1 MEAVTEGAAKEH
13 KRNRKSRPFS
23 GLNGRV
29 ESSLSGFIRACVV
42 ALLVTVQFVVIIA
55 VPFLLG
61 QFSGLFFVLME
72 GGAILAILL
81 LTNDNRNISY
91 KFGWLCI
98 IVVLPIAGIIMFLM
112 FGRVGKSNKLNRRIE
127 SKFKLI
133 DENLEFH
140 PEISAKF
147 KAAHPVSRY
156 ISGYME
162 AEGAPLYKNNSA
174 KYYEMG
180 ELVLEDIFEKL
191 EKAERFIFLEFFIV
205 AEGALWDKL
214 QGILKK
220 KVEQGVEV
228 KFIYDDFGA
237 LTRTKTSFASSL
249 RALGVEVAVFNP
261 IGKYVSK
268 LYMNFRTHQKIVVI
282 DGEYAYTGGFNIA
295 DEYANLV
302 ERFGVWKD
310 AGIRIQ
316 GDAVWGMTI
325 AFLEMWAA
333 CNPDQT
339 IDVEKYKSVKK
350 SPETD
355 TYCHVLRD
363 GPALG
368 TSSFIG
374 NTYRQ
379 MAQYAND
386 KVYIMTPYLMPE
398 DILINTLIEAVKRG
412 VDVRIITPNIPD
424 KKRVKTMTE
433 YNYGQLLKN
442 GVRIY
447 EYTPGFIH
455 SKTVLN
461 DHSVM
466 IGTVNV
472 DYRSFYLHYEN
483 SIWIYE
489 KEIHDALLKD
499 FNETFEISHEITYEE
514 WQARPKRRKIAQF
527 FLHVFDSLV

>member
-1 MEAVTEGAAKEH
+1 MSDIAVKEH
-13 KRNRKSRPFS
+13 KKSRKNRPFS

-29 ESSLSGFIRACVV
+29 ESSMSGFIRAFVV
-42 ALLVTVQFVVIIA
+42 LILVLVQFFVIIA

-72 GGAILAILL
+72 GGGILAILL
-81 LTNDNRNISY
+81 LTNDNRSMHY

-127 SKFKLI
+127 YRFSEVDK
-133 DENLEFH
+133 NLEFY
-140 PEISAKF
+140 PEISEKF
-147 KAAHPVSRY
+147 RADHPVSRY

-162 AEGAPLYKNNSA
+162 AEGSPLYKNNTA

-191 EKAERFIFLEFFIV
+191 ESAEKFIFLEFFIV
-205 AEGALWDKL
+205 GEGALWDKL
-214 QGILKK
+214 SEVLSR
-220 KVEQGVEV
+220 KVSQGVEV

-249 RALGVEVAVFNP
+249 RALGVEVEVFNP
-261 IGKYVSK
+261 ISKYVSK

-282 DGEYAYTGGFNIA
+282 DGKYAYTGGFNIA

-310 AGIRIQ
+310 AGIRIT
-316 GDAVWGMTI
+316 GDAVFGMTI
-325 AFLEMWAA
+325 AFLEMWYA
-333 CNPDQT
+333 CKPYEKIN
-339 IDVEKYKSVKK
+339 IEKYKNEEK
-350 SPETD
+350 SPESE

-368 TSSFIG
+368 PRSFIG

-379 MAQYAND
+379 IAQYAQ
-386 KVYIMTPYLMPE
+386 KKLYIMTPYLMPE
-398 DILINTLIEAVKRG
+398 DTFIDTLIEAVERG

-424 KKRVKTMTE
+424 KKRIKTMTE
-433 YNYGQLLKN
+433 YNYGPLLKN
-442 GVRIY
+442 GIRIY

-455 SKTVLN
+455 SKVILN
-461 DHSVM
+461 DHSTMV
-466 IGTVNV
+466 GTVNV

-483 SIWIYE
+483 SIWVYDKKFHKSIL
-489 KEIHDALLKD
+489 DD
-499 FNETFEISHEITYEE
+499 FEETFKISHEFTYDE
-514 WQARPKRRKIAQF
+514 WKDRPTRRKIAQF
-527 FLHVFDSLV
+527 FLHVFDALV